1 MKKLFYVLPV
11 VLLLAASLGFL
22 RVSQIDP
29 NADVAPIIQTDGVN
43 NTNQSDT
50 TPASGWPFTTR
61 FNYNYASVTN
71 MNAGTVGAMML
82 FGKYYFNRWNST
94 AVYRYDNTGPN
105 GGPGTAIT
113 PDLTYIGSVRDL
125 TTDGRYLYGG
135 NATTTLYKFDTNMT
149 LIWTRTMTGG
159 STRAVTWDPNRKGF
173 WNANFGGNIFCHD
186 TNGALIQTITSTT
199 VGKYGLGWDSTL
211 STDTAWVWAWD
222 QNAPPACQLHKF
234 YARTGQLKATYNINI
249 PNATTGIAG
258 GAEVLV
264 FPGTPPQLVLLLN
277 YQNFALVGYRMRDVL
292 TGLEQT
298 NNGVR
303 EFRLNQNYPNP
314 FNPTTKIEF
323 TLTKAGIVTLEVF
336 DVNGKLVKNL
346 INGYLN
352 AGERELTFDASGLSS
367 GTYFYKISANGYTET
382 KKMLLVK

>member
-1 MKKLFYVLPV
+1 MKKLFYILPV
-11 VLLLAASLGFL
+11 VLLFAVSLGFL
-22 RVSQIDP
+22 KVSQGDP
-29 NADVAPIIQTDGVN
+29 NADVAPVIQTDVN
-43 NTNQSDT
+43 NLNTSDT
-50 TPASGWPFTTR
+50 TPGAGWPFTTR
-61 FNYNYASVTN
+61 FNFNYASIAN

-82 FGKYYFNRWNST
+82 FGRYYFNRWNGT
-94 AVYRYDNTGPN
+94 DTYTYTNTGTN
-105 GGPGTAIT
+105 GGPGTAGST
-113 PDLTYIGSVRDL
+113 YPYIGACRDL

-149 LIWTRTMTGG
+149 IIWTRVMTGG
-159 STRAVTWDPNRKGF
+159 STRAVTWDPNRKGI

-186 TNGALIQTITSTT
+186 TNGVLKQTITTAT
-199 VGKYGLGWDSTL
+199 LGKYGLGWDSTL
-211 STDTAWVWAWD
+211 SVDTAWIWAWD
-222 QNAPPACQLHKF
+222 QNAPPACQLLKF
-234 YARTGQLKATYNINI
+234 HAASGQLKATYAVNI
-249 PNATTGIAG
+249 PNATTGIPG

-264 FPGTPPQLVLLLN
+264 FPGSPPQLVLLLN
-277 YQNFALVGYRMRDVL
+277 YQNFALVGYKMKDVL

-314 FNPTTKIEF
+314 FNPSTKIQF
-323 TLTKAGIVTLEVF
+323 TLTKAGVVTLDVY
-336 DVNGKLVKNL
+336 DVNGQFVKSL

-352 AGERELTFDASGLSS
+352 AGDRELTFDASGLSS